1 MPDSAPSQ
9 PRIPIP
15 ADYFRII
22 DRYERPM
29 ERRPKHATVAEIAA
43 WLAGPAHRIER
54 TAELFD
60 EFCWRAVAAGI
71 PLLRVTCH
79 VGTIHPQFTGFSVQW
94 WRELGLTTDV
104 ALLHEVRET
113 PAFRNNTIRVV
124 TELGETV
131 RRRIESMTEFDFPVL
146 HDLKEEGVT
155 DYIAMPYQAAW
166 GRRIAITYATD
177 RPGGFTDA
185 EIAELARLTELF
197 GVHIVMHGRSR
208 IARNLLGAYLGP
220 RTGSRVLDGHI
231 RRGEGEEIRVVIW
244 LSDLRGFT
252 ERSDRL
258 PGERMIAVLNAFFD
272 AQARA
277 IANHDGEILKFMGD
291 GLLAIFPVEDVLLT
305 GYAARNALEAAQEAV
320 AAVRALAQDPL
331 LAGEPPLDMVV
342 ALHIGPVVYGNIGAS
357 DRLDFTVI
365 GPAVNLASR
374 IETIAKQL
382 GHNVVVSEELATAIE
397 GRSLKPIGRHRL
409 RGLMGE
415 HALFTVADPV
425 QPASGQP
432 ASGQPASGQPAP
444 T

>member
-1 MPDSAPSQ
+1 
-9 PRIPIP
+9 
-15 ADYFRII
+15 
-22 DRYERPM
+22 
-29 ERRPKHATVAEIAA
+29 
-43 WLAGPAHRIER
+43 
-54 TAELFD
+54 
-60 EFCWRAVAAGI
+60 
-71 PLLRVTCH
+71 
-79 VGTIHPQFTGFSVQW
+79 
-94 WRELGLTTDV
+94 
-104 ALLHEVRET
+104 
-113 PAFRNNTIRVV
+113 VV

-131 RRRIESMTEFDFPVL
+131 RRRIETMTEFDFPVL
-146 HDLKEEGVT
+146 QDLKEEGVT

-166 GRRIAITYATD
+166 GRRIAITYSTD
-177 RPGGFTDA
+177 RRGGFTDA
-185 EIAELARLTELF
+185 EIAELTRLTELF

-231 RRGEGEEIRVVIW
+231 RRGQGEEIRVVIW

-382 GHNVVVSEELATAIE
+382 GHNVVVSEELAAAIE

-425 QPASGQP
+425 QPAP
-432 ASGQPASGQPAP
+432 A
-444 T
+444 